1 MRTCTNITAE
11 QRNPVRAKTPQLF
24 IQVGKVTVDWQPPVQ
39 RLGLP
44 ACITHNKTQG
54 GEVRVFFAL
63 TLLRYTSTTGGVGTT
78 YKLICFCVRNII
90 IL

>member
-44 ACITHNKTQG
+44 VITHNKTQPG
-54 GEVRVFFAL
+54 RRGESVFC
-63 TLLRYTSTTGGVGTT
+63 THSPGTHPPP
-78 YKLICFCVRNII
+78 VV
-90 IL
+90 